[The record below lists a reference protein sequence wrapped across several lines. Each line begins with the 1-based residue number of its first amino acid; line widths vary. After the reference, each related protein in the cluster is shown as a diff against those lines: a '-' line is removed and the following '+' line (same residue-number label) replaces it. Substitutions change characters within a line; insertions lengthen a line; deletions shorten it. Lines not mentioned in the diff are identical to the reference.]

1 MIDPTKRIEL
11 LKQAGEDP
19 ETAVILL
26 DIVLGYGS
34 HQDMA
39 SELAPTIKSLKE
51 ATQAAGREL
60 AVIATIVGTDL
71 DPQDSNEQAEILT
84 AAGVILCQSNAQ
96 AVKQALA
103 LLGHPFSPINRKLLP
118 KAVTTAEA
126 LPEPSEKSRE
136 LLANDAFIN
145 VGLRSFAEAIQAH
158 HGQVVQYDWQ
168 PIAGG
173 NVTLQKALRFLAQVS
188 LSE

>member
-1 MIDPTKRIEL
+1 M
-11 LKQAGEDP
+11 
-19 ETAVILL
+19 
-26 DIVLGYGS
+26 
-34 HQDMA
+34 
-39 SELAPTIKSLKE
+39 KE
-51 ATQAAGREL
+51 AAQAAGREL

>member
-1 MIDPTKRIEL
+1 M
-11 LKQAGEDP
+11 
-19 ETAVILL
+19 
-26 DIVLGYGS
+26 
-34 HQDMA
+34 
-39 SELAPTIKSLKE
+39 
-51 ATQAAGREL
+51 
-60 AVIATIVGTDL
+60 
-71 DPQDSNEQAEILT
+71 
-84 AAGVILCQSNAQ
+84 
-96 AVKQALA
+96 
-103 LLGHPFSPINRKLLP
+103 
-118 KAVTTAEA
+118 TTADA